1 MPITYAFPFK
11 VLCNDTVYGVFRSRG
26 EAEEF
31 AAAWRRYDVTKSYT
45 VVDFDLRPVQ

>member
-11 VLCNDTVYGVFRSRG
+11 VLCDDTVYGAFDTRG

-45 VVDFDLRPVQ
+45 VVDFDLKPVQ